1 MMQRPTFLKRAAE
14 RAARHAYTII
24 FALAYA
30 AALATLY
37 WRVIA
42 DGSI

>member
-1 MMQRPTFLKRAAE
+1 MQRPTFLKRAAD

-24 FALAYA
+24 LVLTYTA
-30 AALATLY
+30 AAATIY